1 MRYCI
6 AITIGMDERTLLL
19 CYPDDFEHSDES
31 VALESLKNY
40 SGSTII
46 HVGEL
51 FGDAVKVS
59 GSSVWGRTTSPEF
72 QMVSQMLL

>member
-1 MRYCI
+1 MQS
-6 AITIGMDERTLLL
+6 ANVAAGMEERTLLL

-72 QMVSQMLL
+72 QIVSHL